1 MKKLLGILVLS
12 LYLITP
18 SQADDIQDFQIEGMS
33 IGDSLLD
40 YFSEEEIEKKKG
52 YYPKSKEWVMFAT
65 RDVNESFKIF
75 DGFQTHYKNGDKKYI
90 MGSIDGHIY
99 YENNNIK
106 DCYKKID
113 EVVEDISKL
122 FPNAERTKK
131 NTKSHQKDK
140 TGKSKVTSVA
150 FWLKS
155 DDIAVVECSD
165 WSEEI
170 NRIDKL
176 NIKMGSKEFIN
187 WINNKAY

>member
-1 MKKLLGILVLS
+1 
-12 LYLITP
+12 
-18 SQADDIQDFQIEGMS
+18 
-33 IGDSLLD
+33 LLD
-40 YFSEEEIEKKKG
+40 YFSEKEIKKKRG
-52 YYPKSKEWVMFAT
+52 YYPKSDKWVIFAT
-65 RDVNESFKIF
+65 RDENESFEIF

-99 YENNNIK
+99 YENNIK
-106 DCYKKID
+106 DCYKKMD
-113 EVVEDISKL
+113 EVLEDISKL
-122 FPNAERTKK
+122 FPNAEKIKRK
-131 NTKSHQKDK
+131 TKSHTMDI
-140 TGKSKVTSVA
+140 TGKSKVTSVV

-165 WSEEI
+165 WSKEM